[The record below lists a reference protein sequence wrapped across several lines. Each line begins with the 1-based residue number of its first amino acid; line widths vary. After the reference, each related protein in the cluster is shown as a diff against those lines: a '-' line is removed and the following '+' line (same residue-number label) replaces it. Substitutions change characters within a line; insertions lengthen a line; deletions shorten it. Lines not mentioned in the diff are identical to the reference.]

1 MHAKAMGLE
10 MSPPAFLS
18 LNNSLIEVDA
28 GFSGINYA
36 SAYAVIW
43 TRFVSSQTFRPSI
56 RALPSH
62 KYVCAF
68 ST

>member
-1 MHAKAMGLE
+1 MHGNMIFFCVVAAKAMGLE

-43 TRFVSSQTFRPSI
+43 KD
-56 RALPSH
+56 L
-62 KYVCAF
+62 
-68 ST
+68 